1 LTLCWFGDLSAMI
14 NSSNY
19 DVIIDDVEITNS
31 ENAREAE

>member
-1 LTLCWFGDLSAMI
+1 MI